1 MKKIKTILIFI
12 LAFILLIPIQTFA
25 AEQKPSTTYNF
36 YFKNVINTSG
46 QYIEQ
51 IKVGSSKIS
60 EGTSGSKAEK
70 WFVNFI
76 NGKLL
81 YTGTYQNVTYD
92 FNGQFLDSDKN
103 PITFPIEIKY
113 IENTPIIDIYIY
125 PQYDATPLSFLHFN
139 YIDNISTGSGS
150 WANQGSTTN
159 YNHTFKEPD
168 PQEGYQ
174 FITWKDFEAEKEYTP
189 GGVYSC
195 DISTLQSGETKEVN
209 IYAVWQ
215 PSLTVNWY
223 DGENLLNSQEIFTDS
238 IQAYSIDPI
247 EKNNMNFIGWADT
260 EGNIIDEDTVYSVP
274 KETIEK
280 VERDII
286 NLYTVYEEIPQPE
299 PDPQPTPEPEK
310 PDPQPTPEPQ
320 PTPKPQPTPVP
331 EKPKPQPTPK
341 PDFEPDPEPEK
352 QPESVPSPE
361 PARETVIIYKEQT
374 KANENAAAPS
384 KAENNEPKVAVD
396 PTPATPETVKEQ
408 VIEEADVPL
417 AKSQPTRYWA
427 LVNLILTIL
436 SIGISIIL
444 SLLLLFTKQ
453 DKDQYILVQTYEER
467 RRQRSKV
474 VKRLISIIITISIM
488 FIFLLTED
496 ITLPMQYTDKYT
508 LLMLI
513 IFIIHILI
521 AIIWRHLPIKHNNTT
536 EGEN

>member
-1 MKKIKTILIFI
+1 
-12 LAFILLIPIQTFA
+12 
-25 AEQKPSTTYNF
+25 
-36 YFKNVINTSG
+36 
-46 QYIEQ
+46 
-51 IKVGSSKIS
+51 
-60 EGTSGSKAEK
+60 
-70 WFVNFI
+70 
-76 NGKLL
+76 
-81 YTGTYQNVTYD
+81 
-92 FNGQFLDSDKN
+92 
-103 PITFPIEIKY
+103 
-113 IENTPIIDIYIY
+113 
-125 PQYDATPLSFLHFN
+125 
-139 YIDNISTGSGS
+139 
-150 WANQGSTTN
+150 
-159 YNHTFKEPD
+159 
-168 PQEGYQ
+168 
-174 FITWKDFEAEKEYTP
+174 
-189 GGVYSC
+189 
-195 DISTLQSGETKEVN
+195 
-209 IYAVWQ
+209 
-215 PSLTVNWY
+215 
-223 DGENLLNSQEIFTDS
+223 
-238 IQAYSIDPI
+238 
-247 EKNNMNFIGWADT
+247 MNFIGWADT